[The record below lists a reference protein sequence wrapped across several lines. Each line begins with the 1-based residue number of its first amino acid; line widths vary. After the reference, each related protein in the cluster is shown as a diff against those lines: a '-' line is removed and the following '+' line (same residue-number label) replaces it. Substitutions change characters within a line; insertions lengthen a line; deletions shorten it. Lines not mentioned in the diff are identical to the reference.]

1 MTRVMAQRNIDLLS
15 QQAQNCR
22 ACELSNS
29 RTTVV
34 FGSGSE
40 SPEVV
45 VIGEAPGEAE
55 DLTGEPFVGRS
66 GQLLERLIGEELK
79 KTRAEIYITNV
90 VKCRPPKNRDPKRDE
105 IAACHDFLLRQLEL
119 LEPHVILSVGNFA
132 TRAVL
137 NTKKGITEI
146 HGTTQT
152 SELSSA
158 PVIPTFHPAAAL
170 RGGPRVVAMMRED
183 LSVVRGILERAT

>member
-158 PVIPTFHPAAAL
+158 PVIPTFHHAAAL